1 MNFKEDLENGL
12 DVRPTIAVT
21 QAHLTIPE
29 VQESVRNGTLVP
41 DGNYVAENGESKV
54 TKVG

>member
-1 MNFKEDLENGL
+1 MVSTILWGGVSHYYKDELEKGL

-29 VQESVRNGTLVP
+29 IQESLKK
-41 DGNYVAENGESKV
+41 EK
-54 TKVG
+54 